1 MCTGGYRYC
10 RGCESMALRK
20 YVKELPVSLWTRRI
34 ASLRG
39 VKAIFCPIL
48 YIGIYVVHYVFV
60 GLLVA
65 NDVFVKSGLPDRLG
79 RDSSR
84 PNGPCD
90 SGFECS
96 YNRRK
101 SAVVMVV
108 VYRLT
113 MLRWFQATMF
123 LVSGRSLIRRGREES
138 RPYGDDDMYMI
149 WHYYMIP
156 YLYILIKLGN
166 AFDVFFYNIAY
177 RGREESRPYD
187 FSECASFFV

>member
-1 MCTGGYRYC
+1 M
-10 RGCESMALRK
+10 SLR
-20 YVKELPVSLWTRRI
+20 TRRI

-39 VKAIFCPIL
+39 VKAILSPIL
-48 YIGIYVVHYVFV
+48 YIGIYVVHDVFV

-84 PNGPCD
+84 PNGPCN

-108 VYRLT
+108 VYRFT
-113 MLRWFQATMF
+113 VLRWFQATMF
-123 LVSGRSLIRRGREES
+123 LVNGRSLIRRGRDES

-177 RGREESRPYD
+177 RGREESRSD
-187 FSECASFFV
+187 GN

>member
-1 MCTGGYRYC
+1 M
-10 RGCESMALRK
+10 SLR
-20 YVKELPVSLWTRRI
+20 TRRI

-39 VKAIFCPIL
+39 VKAILSPIL
-48 YIGIYVVHYVFV
+48 YIGIYVVHYVVV

-84 PNGPCD
+84 PNGPCN

-108 VYRLT
+108 VYRFT
-113 MLRWFQATMF
+113 VLRWFQATVF
-123 LVSGRSLIRRGREES
+123 FVNGRSLIRRGR
-138 RPYGDDDMYMI
+138 D
-149 WHYYMIP
+149 
-156 YLYILIKLGN
+156 
-166 AFDVFFYNIAY
+166 
-177 RGREESRPYD
+177 
-187 FSECASFFV
+187 